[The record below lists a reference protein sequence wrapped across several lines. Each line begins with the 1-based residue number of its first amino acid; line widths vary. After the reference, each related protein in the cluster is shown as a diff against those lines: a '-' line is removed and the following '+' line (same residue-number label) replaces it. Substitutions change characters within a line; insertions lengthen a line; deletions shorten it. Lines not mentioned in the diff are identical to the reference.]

1 MGCANAEKPAL
12 SPACACFVF
21 PSGTSTNSMGN
32 SLQPFARFGTF
43 PATNPQIWIAGK
55 VKPSDFCNRP
65 AEHLSF
71 TQRPLKRTFLL
82 PESSKVCILCPE
94 DFPMK
99 VRKLLLGCILCLGL
113 FASGVLVGQD
123 VSPRRHP
130 NLFAAQ
136 RFIEQAIGKVD
147 AAQAANEFDMGGHAA
162 KAKEHLAK
170 AYEEIKQA
178 AEAANRH

>member
-1 MGCANAEKPAL
+1 
-12 SPACACFVF
+12 
-21 PSGTSTNSMGN
+21 
-32 SLQPFARFGTF
+32 
-43 PATNPQIWIAGK
+43 
-55 VKPSDFCNRP
+55 
-65 AEHLSF
+65 
-71 TQRPLKRTFLL
+71 
-82 PESSKVCILCPE
+82 
-94 DFPMK
+94 MK
-99 VRKLLLGCILCLGL
+99 VRKLLLGAALCMGL

-123 VSPRRHP
+123 VGPRRHP

-170 AYEEIKQA
+170 AFEEIKQA

>member
-1 MGCANAEKPAL
+1 
-12 SPACACFVF
+12 
-21 PSGTSTNSMGN
+21 
-32 SLQPFARFGTF
+32 
-43 PATNPQIWIAGK
+43 
-55 VKPSDFCNRP
+55 
-65 AEHLSF
+65 
-71 TQRPLKRTFLL
+71 
-82 PESSKVCILCPE
+82 
-94 DFPMK
+94 MK
-99 VRKLLLGCILCLGL
+99 VRKLLLGCVLCLGL

-136 RFIEQAIGKVD
+136 RLIEQAIGKVD
-147 AAQAANEFDMGGHAA
+147 AAQGANEFDMGGHAA